1 MITPTKG
8 VRPDQSLLY
17 IGGQILGDLDEVT
30 TVSAAWEA
38 LARKRA
44 LQGQDTTLTFDWF
57 VLSLDL
63 LYALGAINLSEGLI
77 TKVARL

>member
-17 IGGQILGDLDEVT
+17 IGGQILGNLDEPT

-38 LARKRA
+38 LARKRMQ
-44 LQGQDTTLTFDWF
+44 QGQVTVLTFDWY
-57 VLSLDL
+57 VMALDF
-63 LYALGAINLSEGLI
+63 LYALGAIKLSNGLI
-77 TKVARL
+77 TKVVRS